1 MDTEELRIYS
11 LRTSNF
17 TQEII
22 ALNFTTTKIE
32 SRDRIPKQPPV
43 ILPLAA
49 GIIQPIWSVMI
60 PVYNTYTYL
69 EECLISIIEQDR
81 GLDLMQIMV
90 IDDAS
95 TDGDVEQLVKRV
107 GAGRVGYFRQPM
119 NVGKLRNFET
129 CIKLSQGKYIHLI
142 YGDNFLVKDFY
153 LEIESLFEDFPRIGA
168 AFTEFEYINE
178 QGHKIWEHARLQ
190 VLRGVLKN
198 WLLTIAKKQEVQ
210 PPAMVVKRSTY
221 EQIGA
226 YYAVE
231 YGEFWEMSARI
242 AAHFEVAYCP
252 RVLSKYRIHGSSI
265 SLSVEQS
272 KMNIKDV
279 AKVIQI
285 IRNYLPFE
293 NRDEVS
299 RESKKYFAQYYA
311 KLSHK
316 VYHDYHQTSAAITQA
331 WDALLMDINLVT
343 LRYSCLL
350 FFKVLIGYRHIRKLV
365 EKTS

>member
-1 MDTEELRIYS
+1 MN
-11 LRTSNF
+11 SN
-17 TQEII
+17 TI
-22 ALNFTTTKIE
+22 KSE
-32 SRDRIPKQPPV
+32 SRDRIPKLPPV
-43 ILPLAA
+43 IQPLAVGVA
-49 GIIQPIWSVMI
+49 QSVRSVMI

-69 EECLISIIEQDR
+69 EECLVSIMEQDR
-81 GLDLMQIMV
+81 GLDQMQIMV
-90 IDDAS
+90 VDDAS

-107 GAGRVGYFRQPM
+107 GAGRIGYFRQPM

-129 CIKLSQGKYIHLI
+129 CIKLSQGKYVHLI
-142 YGDNFLVKDFY
+142 YGDNYLVKDFY

-178 QGHKIWEHARLQ
+178 QGHKIWEHTRLQ

-210 PPAMVVKRSTY
+210 PPAMVIKRSTY
-221 EQIGA
+221 EQLGA

-231 YGEFWEMSARI
+231 YSEFWEICVRI
-242 AAHFEVAYCP
+242 AAHFEVGYCP
-252 RVLSKYRIHGSSI
+252 RVLSKYRVHGSTI

-279 AKVIQI
+279 TKVIDI
-285 IRNYLPFE
+285 IRGYLPFE

-299 RESKKYFAQYYA
+299 DESKKYFSQYYA

-316 VYHDYHQTSAAITQA
+316 VYHDYNQTNAAVIQA
-331 WDALLMDINLVT
+331 WGALVMDINLVS

-350 FFKVLIGYRHIRKLV
+350 FFKVIFGYRHIRNFV
-365 EKTS
+365 EKIS

>member
-1 MDTEELRIYS
+1 MNT
-11 LRTSNF
+11 RTDY
-17 TQEII
+17 
-22 ALNFTTTKIE
+22 
-32 SRDRIPKQPPV
+32 RDRIPKQPPV
-43 ILPLAA
+43 IQPLAD
-49 GIIQPIWSVMI
+49 GVVQPIWSVMI
-60 PVYNTYTYL
+60 PVYNTYAYL
-69 EECLISIIEQDR
+69 EECLKSIIEQDR
-81 GLDLMQIMV
+81 GLDMMQIMV
-90 IDDAS
+90 VDDAS

-107 GAGRVGYFRQPM
+107 GAGRIGYFRQPM

-129 CIKLSQGKYIHLI
+129 CIKLSQGKYVHLI

-168 AFTEFEYINE
+168 AFTEFEYIDE
-178 QGHKIWEHARLQ
+178 QGHKIWEHTRLR

-210 PPAMVVKRSTY
+210 PPAMVIKRSTY
-221 EQIGA
+221 EQLGA

-231 YGEFWEMSARI
+231 CCEFWEMSTRI

-252 RVLSKYRIHGSSI
+252 RVLSKYRVHGSTI

-279 AKVIQI
+279 TKAIDI
-285 IRNYLPFE
+285 IRGYLPLE

-299 RESKKYFAQYYA
+299 NEAKKYFSQYYSR
-311 KLSHK
+311 LSHK
-316 VYHDYHQTSAAITQA
+316 VYHEYNQTNAAIIQA
-331 WDALLMDINLVT
+331 WAALAMDINTVS

-350 FFKVLIGYRHIRKLV
+350 FFKVLIGYKYIRKVV
-365 EKTS
+365 EKIS